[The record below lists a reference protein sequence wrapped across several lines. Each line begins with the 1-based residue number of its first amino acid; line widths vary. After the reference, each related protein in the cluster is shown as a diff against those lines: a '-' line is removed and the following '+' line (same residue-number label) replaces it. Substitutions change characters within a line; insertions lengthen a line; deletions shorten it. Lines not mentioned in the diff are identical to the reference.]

1 MVVKVVTDVENR
13 CAAFEFASSFSR
25 VCISSLERHGDGNLR
40 AFRTGDRMI
49 ECNVRDA
56 FAPTVFVEVANMILF
71 VSADPISLCGDL
83 RRIVLKDKPVPP

>member
-1 MVVKVVTDVENR
+1 
-13 CAAFEFASSFSR
+13 
-25 VCISSLERHGDGNLR
+25 
-40 AFRTGDRMI
+40 MI

-71 VSADPISLCGDL
+71 VSADPISLCEDL